1 MLGWSEAHLK
11 LGVETFDPPKF
22 GTNSKSNGALD
33 QFLISNMPLGIGDGL
48 IRFEIKVLV

>member
-22 GTNSKSNGALD
+22 GTSSKSNGALG
-33 QFLISNMPLGIGDGL
+33 QFLISNMPLGMVDGL